1 MTNQNLSTE
10 YNIKAKL
17 SLLSLLFDQK
27 TKSCNAKL
35 DGNKNGKKGPI
46 SKKQL
51 AEHFFVHFFAV
62 VLYEYNAK
70 RPSYT
75 FFIFVGFVPV
85 RFFFSLLLIFTLLAA
100 SISRKKKKGFK
111 RFLVTVQT
119 D

>member
-1 MTNQNLSTE
+1 MLNWTATRTE
-10 YNIKAKL
+10 
-17 SLLSLLFDQK
+17 
-27 TKSCNAKL
+27 
-35 DGNKNGKKGPI
+35 KKVQLA
-46 SKKQL
+46 KKQL

-62 VLYEYNAK
+62 VLYDYNAK

-75 FFIFVGFVPV
+75 FYEGTLLTKNFVSFVPV